1 MLIEKRYLALPTEVR
16 KMKED
21 VAKAIVS
28 AEVAVYGVQG
38 KESGAVSLR
47 GMHGAAALVLAM
59 IASIAIL

>member
-1 MLIEKRYLALPTEVR
+1 MLIRKRYLALPTEVR

-28 AEVAVYGVQG
+28 AEIAVYGVQG

-47 GMHGAAALVLAM
+47 GMSWEAGLVLVM
-59 IASIAIL
+59 IVGIAVL

>member
-1 MLIEKRYLALPTEVR
+1 MLIRKRYLALPTEVR

-28 AEVAVYGVQG
+28 AEIAVYGVQG

-47 GMHGAAALVLAM
+47 GMNWEAGLVLVM
-59 IASIAIL
+59 IVGIAVL